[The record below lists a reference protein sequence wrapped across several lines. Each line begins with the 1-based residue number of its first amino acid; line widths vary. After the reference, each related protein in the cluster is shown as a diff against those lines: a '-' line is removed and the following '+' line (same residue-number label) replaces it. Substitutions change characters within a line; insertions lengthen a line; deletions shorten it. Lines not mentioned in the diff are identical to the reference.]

1 MLVLSLFHPIDALDE
16 WADDFVDR
24 ILDEGLTIEMVDEYN
39 DMAQRHPRY
48 FGRYVP
54 PPKRAS
60 SSAPRSSSSSGM
72 GSNVEQWRGLVA
84 SYFPAN
90 QVNTAL
96 CVMRGESGG
105 NPNADNP
112 RSTAVGLMQILA
124 SLWGPVYGVSHE
136 QLKNPDTNM
145 RVARGVWDRQGWGA
159 WVAYRQ
165 CR

>member
-1 MLVLSLFHPIDALDE
+1 LILVLSLFHPIDALDE

-24 ILDEGLTIEMVDEYN
+24 IFGEGLTVEMMDEYV
-39 DMAQRHPRY
+39 DMAQRHPGY

-54 PPKRAS
+54 PPPLKRS
-60 SSAPRSSSSSGM
+60 PSSSSGM
-72 GSNVEQWRGLVA
+72 GSSVEQWRGLVG

-96 CVMRGESGG
+96 CVMRYESGG
-105 NPNADNP
+105 NPNANNS
-112 RSTAVGLMQILA
+112 RSTAIGLMQILA

-136 QLKNPDTNM
+136 QLKDPNTNM

-159 WVAYRQ
+159 WAAYRQ